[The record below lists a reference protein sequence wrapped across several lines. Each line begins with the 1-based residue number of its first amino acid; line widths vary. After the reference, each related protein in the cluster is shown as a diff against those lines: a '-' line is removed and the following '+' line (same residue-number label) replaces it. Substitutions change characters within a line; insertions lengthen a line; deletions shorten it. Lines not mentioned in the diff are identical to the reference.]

1 MPPFSAEGTVSRYYL
16 DWLLAIPWK
25 KFKKEN
31 KDIRRA
37 AQILDEDH
45 YGLRK
50 IKDRILDYLAV
61 RLLVK
66 KAEGEI
72 LCFVGP
78 PGVGK
83 SSLSKSIARALDRKF
98 VRVSLGGVKDEAE
111 IRGHRRT
118 YIGSYPGQIVKGLKK
133 AGSMNPVFLLDEI
146 DKLNSDFRGDPAS
159 ALLEALD
166 PEQNCG
172 IHRPLPRPGA
182 RPVPGLFHH
191 HGQLRRE
198 HPAGAA
204 RPHGGHRTPGLHR
217 EGKAGDRQE
226 ISC

>member
-1 MPPFSAEGTVSRYYL
+1 M
-16 DWLLAIPWK
+16 
-25 KFKKEN
+25 
-31 KDIRRA
+31 
-37 AQILDEDH
+37 
-45 YGLRK
+45 
-50 IKDRILDYLAV
+50 

-66 KAEGEI
+66 KSEGEI

-118 YIGSYPGQIVKGLKK
+118 YIGSYPGQIIKGLKK

-166 PEQNCG
+166 PEQNSEF
-172 IHRPLPRPGA
+172 IDHYLDLELDLSQVFFITTANFADNIPPALLDRMEVIELPGYTE
-182 RPVPGLFHH
+182 
-191 HGQLRRE
+191 RE
-198 HPAGAA
+198 KLQIAKNFLA
-204 RPHGGHRTPGLHR
+204 
-217 EGKAGDRQE
+217 EKAGGEERLFRQTRSRSATT
-226 ISC
+226 SC